1 LLRQGATGEAVR
13 DLQSRLGAA
22 GHESSSDRPGVF
34 GSGTEAA
41 VRSFQE
47 RRGLRVDGICGP
59 QTWGSLV
66 EAGYRLGDRLLYH
79 TSPPL
84 RGDDVA
90 ELQRRLGALGFD
102 AGRVDGI
109 FGEDTQGAVLE
120 FQRNAGLTGDAVCGP
135 ATLAV
140 LGRVRVRNE
149 DPIPVAAVHERESLR
164 HSPRTLHGRR
174 VVVGQAGGL
183 DALTDAVVRA
193 LAETGAQAIPL
204 HHLDGSAQAQQ
215 ANGVAADV
223 FVGLVAADAGCA
235 TAYYAAHGFESQGGR
250 RLAECIQKE
259 VPSILGAEGRPPA
272 GMALPVLRETKM
284 PAVLCELGPPPALVS
299 HGADLACAF
308 TKALECWVSALDEV

>member
-1 LLRQGATGEAVR
+1 
-13 DLQSRLGAA
+13 
-22 GHESSSDRPGVF
+22 
-34 GSGTEAA
+34 
-41 VRSFQE
+41 
-47 RRGLRVDGICGP
+47 
-59 QTWGSLV
+59 LV
-66 EAGYRLGDRLLYH
+66 EAGYRVGDRLLYH

-109 FGEDTQGAVLE
+109 FGEDTQRAVLE

-140 LGRVRVRNE
+140 LGRITARND
-149 DPIPVAAVHERESLR
+149 DPISVAAVHEGETLR
-164 HSPRTLHGRR
+164 RSPRTLHGRR
-174 VVVGQAGGL
+174 VVVGHAGGL

-193 LAETGAQAIPL
+193 VAETGAQAIPL

-215 ANGVAADV
+215 ANGVGADV
-223 FVGLVAADAGCA
+223 FVGLTAVEEGCSV
-235 TAYYAAHGFESQGGR
+235 AYYAGHGFESRGGR

-259 VPSILGAEGRPPA
+259 VPSILGAAPTPAA

-284 PAVLCELGPPPALVS
+284 PAVLCELGPPAALVA
-299 HGADLACAF
+299 HGAELARAF
-308 TKALECWVSALDEV
+308 AQALECWVQALDDV

>member
-1 LLRQGATGEAVR
+1 
-13 DLQSRLGAA
+13 
-22 GHESSSDRPGVF
+22 
-34 GSGTEAA
+34 
-41 VRSFQE
+41 VRSFQD

-66 EAGYRLGDRLLYH
+66 EAGYHLGDRLLYL
-79 TSPPL
+79 TSPHL

-90 ELQRRLGALGFD
+90 DLQRRLGALGFD

-109 FGEDTQGAVLE
+109 FGEDTQRAVLE
-120 FQRNAGLTGDAVCGP
+120 FQRNAGLTADGVCGP

-140 LGRVRVRNE
+140 LGRVKVRNE

-164 HSPRTLHGRR
+164 QSPRTLHGRR
-174 VVVGQAGGL
+174 VVVGQAGGM

-215 ANGVAADV
+215 ANGVGADV
-223 FVGLVAADAGCA
+223 FVGLAPAETGCS

-250 RLAECIQKE
+250 RLAECIQTE
-259 VPSILGAEGRPPA
+259 VSAILGATGTPA
-272 GMALPVLRETKM
+272 GMALPVLRETRM
-284 PAVLCELGPPPALVS
+284 PAVLCELGPPAAVVS
-299 HGADLACAF
+299 QGADLACAF
-308 TKALECWVSALDEV
+308 TKALECWVRALDEV

>member
-1 LLRQGATGEAVR
+1 VR
-13 DLQSRLGAA
+13 A
-22 GHESSSDRPGVF
+22 
-34 GSGTEAA
+34 
-41 VRSFQE
+41 FQE
-47 RRGLRVDGICGP
+47 RRGLRVDAICGP

-66 EAGYRLGDRLLYH
+66 EAGYHLGDRLLYH

-109 FGEDTQGAVLE
+109 FGEDTQRAVLE
-120 FQRNAGLTGDAVCGP
+120 FQRNAGLTADGVFGP
-135 ATLAV
+135 ATRAV
-140 LGRVRVRNE
+140 LLRVKGRSE
-149 DPIPVAAVHERESLR
+149 DPMPVAGVRERETLR

-215 ANGVAADV
+215 ANGVGADV
-223 FVGLVAADAGCA
+223 FVGLAAAETGCS

-259 VPSILGAEGRPPA
+259 VPQVLGADSPAPA

-284 PAVLCELGPPPALVS
+284 PAVLCELGPPAAVVS
-299 HGADLACAF
+299 QGPNLACAF
-308 TKALECWVSALDEV
+308 TKALECWVHALDEV

>member
-1 LLRQGATGEAVR
+1 MGEAVR

-22 GHESSSDRPGVF
+22 GHETGADRTGLYGP
-34 GSGTEAA
+34 GTEAA
-41 VRSFQE
+41 VRTFQE

-66 EAGYRLGDRLLYH
+66 EAGYQLGDRLLYH

-90 ELQRRLGALGFD
+90 DLQRRLGALGFD

-109 FGEDTQGAVLE
+109 FGEDTQRAVLE
-120 FQRNAGLTGDAVCGP
+120 FQRNAGLTADGVCGP
-135 ATLAV
+135 ATRAV
-140 LGRVRVRNE
+140 LLRVKARSD
-149 DPIPVAAVHERESLR
+149 DPIPVAGVRERETLR
-164 HSPRTLHGRR
+164 RSPRTLDGRR
-174 VVVGQAGGL
+174 VVVAQAGGL

-215 ANGVAADV
+215 ANGVGADV
-223 FVGLVAADAGCA
+223 FVGLAPAETGCSVS
-235 TAYYAAHGFESQGGR
+235 YYAAHGFESQGGR

-259 VPSILGAEGRPPA
+259 VPGILGTGATAPA
-272 GMALPVLRETKM
+272 GMAVPVLRETKM
-284 PAVLCELGPPPALVS
+284 PAVVCELGPPATVVAQGPS
-299 HGADLACAF
+299 LAYAF
-308 TKALECWVSALDEV
+308 TRALECWVQALDQV

>member
-1 LLRQGATGEAVR
+1 
-13 DLQSRLGAA
+13 
-22 GHESSSDRPGVF
+22 
-34 GSGTEAA
+34 

-66 EAGYRLGDRLLYH
+66 EAGYQLGDRLLYH

-90 ELQRRLGALGFD
+90 ELQSRIGALGFD
-102 AGRVDGI
+102 AGRIDGI
-109 FGEDTQGAVLE
+109 FGEDTQRAVLE
-120 FQRNAGLTGDAVCGP
+120 FQRNAGLTADGVCGP
-135 ATLAV
+135 ATRAV
-140 LGRVRVRNE
+140 LVRVKARSD

-164 HSPRTLHGRR
+164 QSPRTLHGRR
-174 VVVGQAGGL
+174 VVVGHAGGL

-215 ANGVAADV
+215 ANGVGADV
-223 FVGLVAADAGCA
+223 FVGLAVAETGCS
-235 TAYYAAHGFESQGGR
+235 TAYYAGHGFESQGGR
-250 RLAECIQKE
+250 RLAECIQRE
-259 VPSILGAEGRPPA
+259 VPAVVGAEPTVPS

-284 PAVLCELGPPPALVS
+284 PAVLCELGPPSAVVS
-299 HGADLACAF
+299 QGPNLACAF
-308 TKALECWVSALDEV
+308 TRALECWVRALDEV